1 MSNTILFWII
11 MGLSLIF
18 LEFLVP
24 GLVVIFLGF
33 GALFV
38 ALLQWSG
45 ILESWTTSLATWF
58 ASSFAFLIFLRSIF
72 KKFLPGEVT
81 KDYSDEDDE
90 AFGAIVDVLE
100 TVNSDNNEGRIKF
113 SGTTWSAQCIEGNIK
128 AGQKAKIVYR
138 NDLAWVIEPYE
149 HVPVIEDLCE

>member
-1 MSNTILFWII
+1 MSDTILFWII
-11 MGLSLIF
+11 MGLCLIF

-24 GLVVIFLGF
+24 GLVVIFLGL

-45 ILESWTTSLATWF
+45 ILESWTTSFATWF
-58 ASSFAFLIFLRSIF
+58 GSSFAFLILLRSIF
-72 KKFLPGEVT
+72 RKFLPSEVT

-100 TVNSDNNEGRIKF
+100 TVNSHNNEGRIKF
-113 SGTTWSAQCIEGNIK
+113 SGTTWSAQCIEGEIK
-128 AGQKAKIVYR
+128 VGQKAKIVYR
-138 NDLAWVIEPYE
+138 NDLAWVIEPYD
-149 HVPVIEDLCE
+149 HLLAADDLCE